1 MTDDEADEG
10 SAVDSAAEREQLRRL
25 AFGRTTTDAEVAAAA
40 TARLRLGALEA
51 EDAARALEREE
62 RARADREASRRARAL
77 AEAHQAHPLT
87 GTGTGTSAVT
97 GTGTGT
103 GTGEDEDEGETDPE
117 PARWRARLL
126 PAAVGLLVG
135 AAVVGGVVW
144 ATVPA
149 PGGTVAQSPS
159 PAASGGVNY
168 FLGEPPVGEELPP
181 GDVAAAQRWFAPAQT
196 EEDLV
201 GVPELREDFDR
212 GSVRLVHS
220 SPAARVWV
228 ARKTDGSLCLETTE
242 TASQITSGSCVIPEE
257 FARRSLLV
265 GSDALTAVWSGSELS
280 VVLAG
285 P

>member
-62 RARADREASRRARAL
+62 RARADREASRRARVL
-77 AEAHQAHPLT
+77 AEAEQAHPLT
-87 GTGTGTSAVT
+87 GTGEG
-97 GTGTGT
+97 
-103 GTGEDEDEGETDPE
+103 EDEGETDAE
-117 PARWRARLL
+117 SARWRARVL

>member
-1 MTDDEADEG
+1 MTDDDADEG

-40 TARLRLGALEA
+40 AARLRLGALEA
-51 EDAARALEREE
+51 EEAARALEREE

-77 AEAHQAHPLT
+77 AEAQQAHPLT
-87 GTGTGTSAVT
+87 GTGS

-103 GTGEDEDEGETDPE
+103 GTGEDEGETDPE

-135 AAVVGGVVW
+135 AAVVGVVVW

-149 PGGTVAQSPS
+149 PGGPVAQSPS

-257 FARRSLLV
+257 FARKSLLV

-280 VVLAG
+280 VVLAA